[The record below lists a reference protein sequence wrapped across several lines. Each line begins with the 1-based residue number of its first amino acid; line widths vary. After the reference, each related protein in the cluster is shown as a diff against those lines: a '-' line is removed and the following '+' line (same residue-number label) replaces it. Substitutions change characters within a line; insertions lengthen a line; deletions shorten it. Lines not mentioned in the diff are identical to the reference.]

1 MNKIIL
7 FYCFIFSYILT
18 NYLFLKL
25 TKSNKISTNFKS
37 ITLSIFTLFIFLMFK
52 TVIEQITQ
60 I

>member
-7 FYCFIFSYILT
+7 FYCFVVSYILT

-25 TKSNKISTNFKS
+25 TKSDKITNNFKS
-37 ITLSIFTLFIFLMFK
+37 ITLSVFTLFIFLMFK